1 VTAITAESSG
11 AVRSDLRAQARAVSS
26 HATLGFCWVV
36 YGVLRIVMAVILAIS
51 SGTATV
57 MFGALLV
64 RVADPFSL
72 MTLFHVT
79 YLFIIILSGVG
90 GVIGILAGLA
100 LMGGG
105 GYGRTLALL
114 AAILSVSEVPIGTTL
129 GVFTLVA
136 LLPESARIKN

>member
-1 VTAITAESSG
+1 
-11 AVRSDLRAQARAVSS
+11 
-26 HATLGFCWVV
+26 V
-36 YGVLRIVMAVILAIS
+36 YGILRIAMAVILAIS

-79 YLFIIILSGVG
+79 YLFVIILSGIG
-90 GVIGILAGLA
+90 GAIGILAGLA

-105 GYGRTLALL
+105 AYGRTLALI
-114 AAILSVSEVPIGTTL
+114 AAILSVCEIPIGTTL
-129 GVFTLVA
+129 GIFTLVA
-136 LLPESARIKN
+136 LLPETSRTAN